1 VGKEVREKTS
11 GKIFRKEM
19 SSIEVPL
26 IGSSTSDDPFYAFRD
41 ELQAHVQ
48 KASTRFAQW
57 KHLLETT
64 DTAQNKTFQSE
75 HASLNAELKSL
86 QNSASDLDQVLKR
99 VQTHRSNFSHISDGE
114 LSNRQAFMREI
125 KNEIRSM
132 QASMNSP
139 QTVGK
144 LESDAKKDLLRR
156 SKQNSDGGANAA
168 MAAASNS
175 AFIEDQQQLQL
186 LAQRQQDEHL
196 DELEQGATRL
206 GHMATAIGEEIDSQN
221 LMLDDLQDDVE
232 AASTR
237 LEATL
242 SKMDKILKS
251 NSRCQTWT
259 ILTLIAV
266 LILLILLVAWT

>member
-1 VGKEVREKTS
+1 
-11 GKIFRKEM
+11 M

-48 KASTRFAQW
+48 KASKRFAQW

-64 DTAQNKTFQSE
+64 DTAQNKTFQNE
-75 HASLNAELKSL
+75 HASLKAELNSL
-86 QNSASDLDQVLKR
+86 QSSAADLDQVLKR
-99 VQTHRSNFSHISDGE
+99 VQTHRSNFAHISDGE
-114 LSNRQAFMREI
+114 LNSRQAFMREI

-132 QASMNSP
+132 QGSMTSA

-144 LESDAKKDLLRR
+144 LEADAKKDLLRR
-156 SKQNSDGGANAA
+156 SNNNADGGALGAA
-168 MAAASNS
+168 AAAASNQ
-175 AFIEDQQQLQL
+175 AFIEDQQQQQL
-186 LAQRQQDEHL
+186 MAQRQQDEHL
-196 DELEQGATRL
+196 DELEQGASRL
-206 GHMATAIGEEIDSQN
+206 GHMATAIGEEIDAQN
-221 LMLDDLQDDVE
+221 IMLDDLGDDVE

-259 ILTLIAV
+259 ILSLLGV
-266 LILLILLVAWT
+266 LFVLILLVAWT